1 MGLFVTCLE
10 GNEADLRTVLE
21 RFAECTASVQYNA
34 DFNVVMVQFD
44 EETPEVSALKLAV
57 FTNSR
62 ACVISNLNIRFVY
75 TLRELEGLTQDEVKQ
90 LVKDDEA
97 LNAERADY
105 FVA

>member
-10 GNEADLRTVLE
+10 GTADMQLVLE
-21 RFAECTASVQYNA
+21 RFADCTVNVQYNA

-44 EETPEVSALKLAV
+44 EDTPEVIALNLAV

-62 ACVISNLNIRFVY
+62 ACIISNLNIRFVY

-90 LVKDDEA
+90 MIKDDEA

-105 FVA
+105 FAA